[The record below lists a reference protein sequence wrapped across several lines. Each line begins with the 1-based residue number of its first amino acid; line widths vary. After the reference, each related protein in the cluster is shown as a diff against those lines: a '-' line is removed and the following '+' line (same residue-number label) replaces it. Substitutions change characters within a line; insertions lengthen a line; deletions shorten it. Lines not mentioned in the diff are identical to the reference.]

1 MFFRKNGRFD
11 DVVSVETGQA
21 NSILKPM
28 TDFLSYNFL
37 ITMNILS
44 IILVVVALGAWW
56 LGGFYWYKRTLN
68 QRAKDFK
75 KRMDK
80 VREIE
85 EEMIEA
91 AKKKAEKVVEH
102 AEEKA
107 QKLETQRLEKMDV
120 IQNRLLAREEKMDE
134 KLERL
139 EQEKVKLTD
148 KQKQMDETIKEQV
161 NKIAEIAKLTKEEA
175 KEQLFA
181 QVEKDYQKDMVL
193 FIEKLKTITKEEAD
207 KEAAMIV
214 AQALPRVAVDSVD
227 EFTTRSIDLPNED
240 IKGKL
245 IGREGRNIWFFEKL
259 TWVELIVDDTPL
271 TVRLSSFDSEKKY
284 IAATM
289 LQKLIKDGRINPFYI
304 EKIYNEVVAD
314 LQNLLTQKGKEAL
327 AMLNIPMMKPD
338 LVKMIGQYYLRYS
351 YGQNL
356 WSHSIEVAKISEAI
370 ATELGLD
377 PVLAKKAG
385 LFHDIGKIIANTWES
400 HAAIGAEVLKK
411 MGMDPIIINA
421 AEAHHYDVPI
431 NHPIAWI
438 VAAADAISAS
448 RPGARFNTK
457 DLFIEK
463 MGELEKLI
471 YDIPGIDK
479 VHIMQAGREIMV
491 YVNPKEISD
500 TDLEKLLK
508 TIGDKIE
515 EKLDYPGIIRVT
527 GIRET
532 KIIEFLR

>member
-1 MFFRKNGRFD
+1 MD
-11 DVVSVETGQA
+11 
-21 NSILKPM
+21 
-28 TDFLSYNFL
+28 
-37 ITMNILS
+37 ILS
-44 IILVVVALGAWW
+44 IVLIVVALG
-56 LGGFYWYKRTLN
+56 LGWAVGFYGYKRTLT
-68 QRAKDFK
+68 QKALDFK
-75 KRMDK
+75 KKMEK
-80 VREIE
+80 VKEIE
-85 EEMIEA
+85 EELLEN
-91 AKKKAEKVVEH
+91 AKKKAEKVLEV

-107 QKLETQRLEKMDV
+107 QKIETQRLEKMEV

-134 KLERL
+134 KLEKL
-139 EQEKVKLTD
+139 EQEKLKLTE
-148 KQKQMDETIKEQV
+148 KQKEMDSIIVEQT

-181 QVEKDYQKDMVL
+181 QVEKDYQKDMVQ
-193 FIEKLKTITKEEAD
+193 FVEKLKTITKEEAD
-207 KEAAMIV
+207 KEAAHIV
-214 AQALPRVAVDSVD
+214 AQALPRIAVESVD
-227 EFTTRSIDLPNED
+227 EFTSRTIDLPNED

-245 IGREGRNIWFFEKL
+245 IGREGRNIWFFEKM
-259 TWVELIVDDTPL
+259 TGVELIVDDTPL
-271 TVRLSSFDSEKKY
+271 TVRLSSFDSEKRY

-304 EKIYNEVVAD
+304 EKTYNEVVAD
-314 LQNLLTQKGKEAL
+314 LQNMLVQKGKEAL
-327 AMLNIPMMKPD
+327 AILNIPMMKPD

-356 WSHSIEVAKISEAI
+356 RQHSIEVAKVSEAI
-370 ATELGLD
+370 ATELWLD
-377 PVLAKKAG
+377 PGLAKKAG
-385 LFHDIGKIIANTWES
+385 LFHDIGKIVANTWES
-400 HAAIGAEVLKK
+400 HSAIGAEVLKK
-411 MGMDPIIINA
+411 MGMDPVIINA

-431 NHPIAWI
+431 THPIAWI

-457 DLFIEK
+457 ELFIEK

-500 TDLEKLLK
+500 NELEKLLK
-508 TIGDKIE
+508 TIWEKIE